1 MRRDARTRAA
11 VCEEPLMESGWCPS
25 GRGLGFRSRPEAGS
39 PSNDAALPGASDIH
53 YVPLVMNIEITPK
66 KSDGVERLLQISV
79 PIETVRAAEDKAA
92 RRYATSVRLPGF
104 RPGKA
109 PPAMVK
115 KKFADAI
122 RQETLESLV
131 QEAYKEVLER
141 EQLKLASQPH
151 VHDVKFGE
159 NEPLTFELHL
169 EVRPDIPLART
180 QGFRVQRTERTV
192 TDEQVRD
199 QIEQLRD
206 QRATWA
212 PVEDRAAPGD
222 MVNVV
227 LATSD
232 ETGAMP
238 EGKPYPLVL
247 GAGQAIAGIE
257 ELIMEARPGE
267 TVERP
272 VRWPEDF
279 PDEAQRS
286 QMKTV
291 RVTVQ
296 DVKRKTVPELDDA
309 FAREV
314 GDFDSMDALTKAVR
328 DDLEA
333 NAERET
339 ESEIRQRLLDDII
352 GANPFEVPPSWVS
365 QLVEAYGNAYQVP
378 ESEKEKFAAEFRPMA
393 ERQVRRDLVI
403 DTVAERENLTAT
415 EADLDDRIAETAS
428 KRGAD
433 PGQLYASLQKAG
445 RLKEL
450 ERSITEDKVF
460 KWLLERNTVE

>member
-1 MRRDARTRAA
+1 MK
-11 VCEEPLMESGWCPS
+11 
-25 GRGLGFRSRPEAGS
+25 
-39 PSNDAALPGASDIH
+39 
-53 YVPLVMNIEITPK
+53 IEITPK
-66 KSDGVERLLQISV
+66 KTDGVERLLQISV
-79 PIETVRAAEDKAA
+79 PVETVRDAEEKAA
-92 RRYATSVRLPGF
+92 RRYATRVRLPGF

-109 PPAMVK
+109 PAAMIR

-141 EQLKLASQPH
+141 ENFKLASQPH
-151 VHDVKFGE
+151 VHDVKFGD
-159 NEPLTFELHL
+159 NEPLTFELHI
-169 EVRPDIPLART
+169 EVRPELDLART
-180 QGFRVQRTERTV
+180 QGFRVTRTERHV
-192 TDEQVRD
+192 TDEQVRE

-206 QRATWA
+206 QRAAWSPA
-212 PVEDRAAPGD
+212 EDKPAPGD
-222 MVNVV
+222 MVTVV

-232 ETGAMP
+232 ENGEMP
-238 EGKPYPLVL
+238 EGKQYPLVL
-247 GAGQAIAGIE
+247 GAGQAIPGIE

-272 VRWPEDF
+272 VKWPDDF
-279 PDEAQRS
+279 PDEGQRS
-286 QMKTV
+286 KTKTV

-314 GDFDSMDALTKAVR
+314 GDFDSLDALTKAVR
-328 DDLEA
+328 DDLQA

-339 ESEIRQRLLDDII
+339 ESEIRQKLLDDII
-352 GANPFEVPPSWVS
+352 GANQFDVPPSWVN
-365 QLVEAYGNAYQVP
+365 QLVDAYANAYQIP
-378 ESEKEKFAAEFRPMA
+378 EGEKERFATEFRPMA

-403 DTVAERENLTAT
+403 DTVAERESLTAT

-428 KRGAD
+428 KRNAD

-450 ERSITEDKVF
+450 ERNITEDKVF